1 MIGGGIASVEMQR
14 VLVVDDDPNVCELV
28 SLYLE
33 REGFSIECVHDGQAA
48 LDAFGKNHPDLIVLD
63 LMLPAVD
70 GLEVCR
76 RVRKASET
84 PIIMLTA
91 RGDDVDRI
99 LGLELGADDYVP
111 KPFNPRE
118 LVARVK
124 AVLRRS
130 RAGTD
135 VRTDE
140 QRPLHFNGLM
150 VDPLGRVARL
160 GDQEISLTPKE
171 FDLLWHLAAHPG
183 RTFTRPDLLESVWGY
198 DYYGDERTVD
208 VHIKRLRR
216 KVEPPGH
223 TIRYIHTVW
232 GVGYKFQVDE
242 DPL

>member
-1 MIGGGIASVEMQR
+1 MEMQR
-14 VLVVDDDPNVCELV
+14 VLVVDDDSNVCELV

-33 REGFSIECVHDGQAA
+33 REGFAIECVNDGQAA
-48 LDAFGKNHPDLIVLD
+48 LDTLERTSPDLIVLD
-63 LMLPAVD
+63 LMLPGVD

-76 RVRKASET
+76 RVRKAGET

-130 RAGTD
+130 RGGNETRQED
-135 VRTDE
+135 
-140 QRPLHFNGLM
+140 QRPLQFKGLTL
-150 VDPLGRVARL
+150 DPMGRVVRM
-160 GDQEISLTPKE
+160 DKEEISLTPKE
-171 FDLLWHLAAHPG
+171 FDLLWHLAAHSG
-183 RTFTRPDLLESVWGY
+183 RTFTRPELLESVWGY

-208 VHIKRLRR
+208 VHVKRLRR
-216 KVEPPGH
+216 KIEPPGH
-223 TIRYIHTVW
+223 SVRYIHTVW

>member
-1 MIGGGIASVEMQR
+1 MSQQQI
-14 VLVVDDDPNVCELV
+14 LVVDDDPNVCELV
-28 SLYLE
+28 TLYLE
-33 REGFSIECVHDGQAA
+33 REGFGIHTAHDGRQA
-48 LDAFGKNHPDLIVLD
+48 LSQYRQTKPDLIVLD
-63 LMLPAVD
+63 LMLPEVD

-76 RVRKASET
+76 TVRKEGET
-84 PIIMLTA
+84 PIVMLTA

-130 RAGTD
+130 RGAAVANDGEKGILTF
-135 VRTDE
+135 T
-140 QRPLHFNGLM
+140 GLQI
-150 VDPLGRVARL
+150 DPLGRVVRQ
-160 GDQEISLTPKE
+160 GERDISLTPKE
-171 FDLLWHLAAHPG
+171 FDLLWHLATHPG

-198 DYYGDERTVD
+198 DYFGDERTVD

-216 KVEPPGH
+216 KVEPPDH
-223 TIRYIHTVW
+223 SIRYIHTVW
-232 GVGYKFQVDE
+232 GVGYKFLVDE

>member
-1 MIGGGIASVEMQR
+1 MEKERI
-14 VLVVDDDPNVCELV
+14 LVVDDDPNVCELV

-33 REGFSIECVHDGQAA
+33 REGFHIECVHDGGAA
-48 LDAFGKNHPDLIVLD
+48 LRRAQESRPDLVVLD
-63 LMLPAVD
+63 VMLPSVD

-76 RVRKASET
+76 QMRKDGDT

-124 AVLRRS
+124 AVLRRTRS
-130 RAGTD
+130 GTD
-135 VRTDE
+135 PKSDE
-140 QRPLHFNGLM
+140 LRPLRFKGLLI
-150 VDPLGRVARL
+150 DPRGRVVQVANK
-160 GDQEISLTPKE
+160 EVPVTPKE
-171 FDLLWHLAAHPG
+171 FDLLWHLAQHHG
-183 RTFTRPDLLESVWGY
+183 RTFTRPELLESVWGY

-216 KVEPPGH
+216 KIEPSGH
-223 TIRYIHTVW
+223 PIRYIHTVW
-232 GVGYKFQVDE
+232 GVGYKFLVDE